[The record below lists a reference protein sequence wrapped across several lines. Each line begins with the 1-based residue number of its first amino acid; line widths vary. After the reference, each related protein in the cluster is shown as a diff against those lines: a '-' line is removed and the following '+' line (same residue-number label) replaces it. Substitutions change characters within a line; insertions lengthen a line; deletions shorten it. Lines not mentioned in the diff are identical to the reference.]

1 MRNRNFNRGNLNRR
15 NFNHES
21 GDWMFKVVPW
31 IIGIGFVVVITVI
44 AVQFVVIGWAGY
56 HAVTDPEGAANFV
69 GTIVGEAVRPV
80 AEAIKGE

>member
-1 MRNRNFNRGNLNRR
+1 MRNRNFNRRG
-15 NFNHES
+15 FDHS
-21 GDWMFKVVPW
+21 QGDWLFRFVPVF
-31 IIGIGFVVVITVI
+31 IGIVFVITITLVVI
-44 AVQFVVIGWAGY
+44 QFTLMGWVGY